1 MLHMMIEV
9 RIPGVAHDRLQHI
22 WEAPVKKS
30 ADRAVFAQNT
40 TVVDM
45 IVQHQSERSS
55 TPHGKERMQ
64 NAMSPGKVVILGV
77 RGGARGVQVETLVSS
92 SWLSAGTRG
101 RKQPLANH
109 LARGGLESEEE
120 AYQPALSLL
129 GHRRAQPPQ
138 RVERLRDVDSPRARH
153 RRVPSL
159 GKNRNRMA

>member
-1 MLHMMIEV
+1 MKVVL
-9 RIPGVAHDRLQHI
+9 RVAEKAR
-22 WEAPVKKS
+22 
-30 ADRAVFAQNT
+30 
-40 TVVDM
+40 
-45 IVQHQSERSS
+45 
-55 TPHGKERMQ
+55 
-64 NAMSPGKVVILGV
+64 PGKVSKKTRPQRKAAQVERGARKAVLLGV
-77 RGGARGVQVETLVSS
+77 RGGAQAVQVETLVSS

-138 RVERLRDVDSPRARH
+138 RVERLRDVDSPRAGH